1 MIARRPLACV
11 ILSVMAATA
20 WAHRAP
26 NSVVSLDFTARSV
39 HAELRVPQ
47 SELDYA
53 EAAEIPGENFPTY
66 LLRHV
71 AVETPGGVRWRVE
84 LRSVRRADVG
94 GHDCWVALLDLVP
107 PPGSSTRDLVFI
119 DDAVTH
125 EVRNHV
131 VTVLARSDA
140 AAADDAPPMRVLG
153 LLQFPARRLEIHLPA
168 PAQNSHWKP
177 NDGNSG
183 NQKLFTTS
191 R

>member
-1 MIARRPLACV
+1 MIARRLPGCV
-11 ILSVMAATA
+11 ILAAVVTAA

-39 HAELRVPQ
+39 HAELRVPL

-53 EAAEIPGENFPTY
+53 EAAEIPGEAFPTY

-71 AVETPGGVRWRVE
+71 AAETPDGARWRVQ
-84 LRSVRRADVG
+84 LRSVRRIDDA
-94 GHDCWVALLDLVP
+94 GHDCWVALLDLTP
-107 PPGSSTRDLVFI
+107 PAGGSTRDLVFI

-140 AAADDAPPMRVLG
+140 AAAGDAPALRVLG

-177 NDGNSG
+177 NDGSNGS
-183 NQKLFTTS
+183 Q
-191 R
+191 